1 MHILVLTDRF
11 TPEVTAVSVRTHAHA
26 KVWLALGHE
35 VTVVTSAPNFPRGEV
50 FGGYENKLYQEEF
63 IDGIRVIRIGTYM
76 CANEGMLKRSF
87 DYLSFM
93 FSAIL
98 QCGRFPNYDV
108 LIATSP
114 PIFVAMAGSIIG
126 WLKRKPW
133 VFEVR
138 DLWPASIAAVGASQS
153 PLLKLVEK
161 YELFLYRSA
170 ARVIV
175 LTHSFK
181 RDLSKRGIDPEKIFV
196 VTNGIE
202 VEKFQRPD
210 NVAKARQDIG
220 VGPDE
225 FLVGYL
231 GTTGMAHGLETLL
244 EAADLCRDDQRIRF
258 LIMGEGAKRA
268 ELEAKAAE
276 MNLDNLYF
284 KNFVPHDQVVLYLS
298 ALDMSIV
305 HLIPDPVFKT
315 VIPSK
320 IFEAMAL
327 GVPSIHAVEGESA
340 DIVAKAGAGVCIPS
354 GDAQAIAEQARRF
367 SKDPDALRAM
377 GQAGQQVART
387 QYDRSALARDIID
400 VLKPIVGA
408 IESRSSELNEQ

>member
-1 MHILVLTDRF
+1 MHILVLADRF

-26 KVWLALGHE
+26 KYWLEQGHE
-35 VTVVTSAPNFPRGEV
+35 VSIVTCAPNFPKGEV
-50 FGGYENKLYQEEF
+50 FEGYENKWYQEEMV
-63 IDGIRVIRIGTYM
+63 DGIRVIRLGTYM
-76 CANEGMLKRSF
+76 SANEGMFKRTL
-87 DYLSFM
+87 DYLSFT

-98 QCGRFPNYDV
+98 QCRKFPDYDV
-108 LIATSP
+108 MIATSP

-138 DLWPASIAAVGASQS
+138 DLWPASIAAVGVSKS
-153 PLLKLVEK
+153 PLLALVEK
-161 YELFLYRSA
+161 YELFLYRHA

-181 RDLSKRGIDPEKIFV
+181 RDLTSRGIDPDKVFV

-210 NVAKARQDIG
+210 DIAEARADIG
-220 VGPDE
+220 VPEDK
-225 FLVGYL
+225 FLAGYI
-231 GTTGMAHGLETLL
+231 GTTGMAHGLETIL
-244 EAADLCRDDQRIRF
+244 EAADLCRDDDRIRF

-276 MNLDNLYF
+276 MQLPNLLF
-284 KNFVPHDQVVLYLS
+284 KNFVPHDRVMSYLS
-298 ALDMSIV
+298 AMDMSIV
-305 HLIPDPVFKT
+305 HLKPDPVFKT

-327 GVPSIHAVEGESA
+327 GVPSVHAVEGESA
-340 DIVAKAGAGVCIPS
+340 EIVETAGAGVCVPS
-354 GDAQAIAEQARRF
+354 GDAQAIADAVRRL
-367 SKDPDALRAM
+367 SQDPDTLRQMAE
-377 GQAGQQVART
+377 AGQRVAQT
-387 QYDRSALARDIID
+387 QYDRRALAAKITE
-400 VLKPIVGA
+400 VLEPITEAGNMH
-408 IESRSSELNEQ
+408 RSAAK